1 MAKYKLEI
9 EDDYDFVLFGICTHI
24 SDFRLAWLFNQSLG
38 VNLVR
43 SAKDLINYSAKQ
55 NRRTNFSCFDDVDD
69 EHRLKIYLINNNSG
83 SIKLVPDKKQFD
95 FFLMI
100 KGEIAFKPQEWL
112 KEINQ
117 LKEVLLVMELD
128 PMTIKHKEN
137 LIFDE

>member
-1 MAKYKLEI
+1 
-9 EDDYDFVLFGICTHI
+9 
-24 SDFRLAWLFNQSLG
+24 
-38 VNLVR
+38 
-43 SAKDLINYSAKQ
+43 
-55 NRRTNFSCFDDVDD
+55 
-69 EHRLKIYLINNNSG
+69 
-83 SIKLVPDKKQFD
+83 
-95 FFLMI
+95 MI